1 MFSNWYSGATLF
13 AILLNYH
20 SKITCNGETFPFR
33 AKDIDLY
40 TCSCGKPLLQCEYY
54 RMAGKHMFDNEKKR
68 WNREL
73 FVVLPKLSKR
83 YLVDKYLLSFNYF
96 YKFRDLITN
105 YIPAY
110 RTKIEQM
117 LNAHLKYFINSCKTE
132 KSSVYIDG
140 TKSVRRAELFIK
152 HSNIPFK
159 VIYLIRDGRGFCC
172 SYLKNNHLPKNKI
185 REAVKAWL
193 EYIKM
198 VDIFSARY
206 PHIPLLTIRYE
217 DICRNQKN
225 ALSDVYDF
233 LQLTLN
239 DNDLRYTNR
248 QCHLLGNTMRK
259 QFDGNVKE
267 DISWQL
273 KFTSKEINTVT
284 NLMEKELK
292 RFGYI

>member
-33 AKDIDLY
+33 AEDIDLY
-40 TCSCGKPLLQCEYY
+40 TCSCGRPLIQCEYY
-54 RMAGKHMFDNEKKR
+54 RMAANHMLEDGGKR

-73 FVVLPKLSKR
+73 FTVLPKLSKNH
-83 YLVDKYLLSFNYF
+83 LVNKYLLSFNYN
-96 YKFRDLITN
+96 YRFRDFITN
-105 YIPAY
+105 YISAY

-117 LNAHLKYFINSCKTE
+117 LNAHLKYFVNSFRIE
-132 KSSVYIDG
+132 KNSVYIDG

-152 HSNIPFK
+152 YSNIPFK
-159 VIYLIRDGRGFCC
+159 VIYLIRDGRGFCY
-172 SYLKNNHLPKNKI
+172 SYIKNNRFTKNKLPD
-185 REAVKAWL
+185 AAKAWL
-193 EYIKM
+193 EYIKI
-198 VDIFSARY
+198 VDIFSLRY
-206 PHIPLLTIRYE
+206 PHIAMLTIRYE
-217 DICRNQKN
+217 DICRNQKKV
-225 ALSDVYDF
+225 LSDVYDF
-233 LQLTLN
+233 LQVTYS
-239 DNDLRYTNR
+239 DNDLKNTNR
-248 QCHLLGNTMRK
+248 QCHLLGNKMRK

-273 KFTSKEINTVT
+273 KFTSNEINTVT